1 MYSQEIQEEDKKRR
15 SGEKNMKQS
24 FKLVVTG
31 LGLLALTACGQGND
45 DSANG
50 SSEGFSPDNPVDV
63 RLGIAGTDARQWDYI
78 TELAEEEGINIEIV
92 SFNDYVQPNQAL
104 ADGDIDANAFQTVS
118 YFDNFREEQNLEL
131 EAIGTTIL
139 APLGVYSDQYESI
152 EDIPDGAEVLIAN
165 EVTNQARNLM
175 LLQEAGLLVLEDD
188 FGITSGLDQIKENPK
203 NLKLTEVVPANAPR
217 LMQDVDAAVINNGIA
232 VDAGLSP
239 TEDSLARED
248 ETATPYINI
257 IAARSD
263 NADDPALQRIVEI
276 YQSDEVK
283 EFIEEEYQGAQI
295 PTYIT
300 LDELNSYPR

>member
-1 MYSQEIQEEDKKRR
+1 
-15 SGEKNMKQS
+15 MKQS
-24 FKLVVTG
+24 FKLIVAG
-31 LGLLALTACGQGND
+31 LGVLALTACGQGND
-45 DSANG
+45 DSTSG
-50 SSEGFSPDNPVDV
+50 DTEGFSKDNPVDV
-63 RLGIAGTDARQWDYI
+63 RIGISGTDSRQWDFI
-78 TELAEEEGINIEIV
+78 SEKAVEEGINIDIV

-118 YFDNFREEQNLEL
+118 YFDNFREEQGLDL

-139 APLGVYSDQYESI
+139 APLGVYSDRYDSVD
-152 EDIPDGAEVLIAN
+152 DIPDGAEILIAN

-175 LLQEAGLLVLEDD
+175 LLQEAGLIELEDD
-188 FGITSGLDQIKENPK
+188 FGITSGLDQIADNPK

-257 IAARSD
+257 IAARTD
-263 NADDPALQRIVEI
+263 NADDPALQRLVEI

-283 EFIEEEYQGAQI
+283 EFIEEEYQGATI
-295 PTYIT
+295 PTYIS
-300 LDELNSYPR
+300 LEELNNYPR

>member
-1 MYSQEIQEEDKKRR
+1 M
-15 SGEKNMKQS
+15 KNTL
-24 FKLVVTG
+24 KLLVAG
-31 LGLLALTACGQGND
+31 LGIAALTACGSGD
-45 DSANG
+45 
-50 SSEGFSPDNPVDV
+50 EEETVKI
-63 RLGIAGTDARQWDYI
+63 GIAGTDARQWDFI
-78 TELAEEEGINIEIV
+78 SDIAKEEGINIEIV

-118 YFDNFREEQNLEL
+118 YFDNFREENNLDL

-139 APLGVYSDQYESI
+139 APLGIYSDRYDSI
-152 EDIPDGAEVLIAN
+152 EDIPDGAEILIAN

-175 LLQEAGLLVLEDD
+175 LLREAGLLELDDD
-188 FGITSGLDQIKENPK
+188 FGITSGLDKIKDNPK
-203 NLKLTEVVPANAPR
+203 NLKLTEIVPANAPR

-257 IAARSD
+257 IAARGD
-263 NADDPALQRIVEI
+263 NADDPTLQRIVEI

-283 EFIEEEYQGAQI
+283 EYIEEEYKGATI
-295 PTYIT
+295 PTYIS

>member
-1 MYSQEIQEEDKKRR
+1 M
-15 SGEKNMKQS
+15 KNTL
-24 FKLVVTG
+24 KLLVAG
-31 LGLLALTACGQGND
+31 LGLAALTACGSGD
-45 DSANG
+45 
-50 SSEGFSPDNPVDV
+50 EETVKI
-63 RLGIAGTDARQWDYI
+63 GIAGTDARQWDFI
-78 TELAEEEGINIEIV
+78 SDIAKEEGINIEIV

-118 YFDNFREEQNLEL
+118 YFDNFREENNLDL

-139 APLGVYSDQYESI
+139 APLGVYSDRYDSI
-152 EDIPDGAEVLIAN
+152 EDIPDGAEILIAN

-175 LLQEAGLLVLEDD
+175 LLQEAGLLELDDD
-188 FGITSGLDQIKENPK
+188 FGVTSGLDKIKDNPK
-203 NLKLTEVVPANAPR
+203 NLKLTEIVPANAPR

-257 IAARSD
+257 IAARGD
-263 NADDPALQRIVEI
+263 NADDPTLQRLVEI

-283 EFIEEEYQGAQI
+283 EYIEEEYKGATI
-295 PTYIT
+295 PTFIS
-300 LDELNSYPR
+300 LEELNSYPR